1 MIRRPPRSTLFPYT
15 TLFRSFRYGMVGV
28 CASDYS
34 EAGGWDSKWGYH
46 WGAEDVDFINRV
58 KQHVPYIARVK
69 EQEYKHVHS
78 GENRKNAK

>member
-1 MIRRPPRSTLFPYT
+1 MFALIHDIIIKIWLF
-15 TLFRSFRYGMVGV
+15 LFRYGMVGV

-69 EQEYKHVHS
+69 EQEHKHVHS
-78 GENRKNAK
+78 GENRKNAM